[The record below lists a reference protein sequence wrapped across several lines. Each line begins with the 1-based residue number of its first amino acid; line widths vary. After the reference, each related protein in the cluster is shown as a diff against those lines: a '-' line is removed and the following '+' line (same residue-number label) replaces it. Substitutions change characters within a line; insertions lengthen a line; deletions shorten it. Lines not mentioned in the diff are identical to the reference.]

1 MPKQQLYPSIFGRKE
16 HPNILKMQ
24 SFLACESWKYYYYE
38 DHFCSE
44 AHSRKKVLGK
54 NPLDGKLACRLR
66 PKSEMIPLVLEEE
79 EKEGGDTQDTF
90 VARAE

>member
-1 MPKQQLYPSIFGRKE
+1 
-16 HPNILKMQ
+16 MQ
-24 SFLACESWKYYYYE
+24 SFLACESWKYYYE

-44 AHSRKKVLGK
+44 AHLRKKVLEK

-66 PKSEMIPLVLEEE
+66 PISEMIPLVLKEEGT
-79 EKEGGDTQDTF
+79 EGGHTKDTF